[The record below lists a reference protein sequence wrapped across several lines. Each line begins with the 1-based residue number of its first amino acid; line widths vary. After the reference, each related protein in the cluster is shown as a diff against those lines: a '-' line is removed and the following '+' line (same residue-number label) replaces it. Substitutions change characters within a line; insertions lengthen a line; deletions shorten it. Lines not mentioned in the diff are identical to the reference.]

1 MCSISGIF
9 ADYNKIRIAANAI
22 ECPFPAFP
30 DTMDGIMVGVIDAA
44 LAMQTAYIS
53 AMSIGLGGCCIGYTR
68 TCDPERI
75 AEILQLPKGVFVV
88 CGLAIGYPAESPDLK
103 PKQPLSL
110 VIHQNHYRDNDMR
123 DDLLAYDKTISAYNR
138 SRSGVTTDNDWI
150 SHIVGY
156 YNDGMKYD
164 IEGYLKRQGF
174 EMRK

>member
-1 MCSISGIF
+1 M
-9 ADYNKIRIAANAI
+9 
-22 ECPFPAFP
+22 
-30 DTMDGIMVGVIDAA
+30 
-44 LAMQTAYIS
+44 
-53 AMSIGLGGCCIGYTR
+53 
-68 TCDPERI
+68 
-75 AEILQLPKGVFVV
+75 
-88 CGLAIGYPAESPDLK
+88 AIGYPAESPDLK